1 MMPECP
7 RVGMLWLGPETLRED
22 RPPAARDFNMYHVT
36 KCSQPPSEDVTPNVR
51 MQKLRLRMVK
61 SHGKGSSPKSWPSWI
76 VRLHLVAKD
85 TPFLSTVWIL
95 DLATYGVLWRLVV
108 EM

>member
-22 RPPAARDFNMYHVT
+22 RPPAARDFNMHHVT

-51 MQKLRLRMVK
+51 MQKLRLRAL
-61 SHGKGSSPKSWPSWI
+61 G
-76 VRLHLVAKD
+76 RLGQAHELARGGDSEAAPGRGQKPPRSVA
-85 TPFLSTVWIL
+85 
-95 DLATYGVLWRLVV
+95 AAC
-108 EM
+108 